1 MKKKLDI
8 SELFNKMGQNRNT
21 IFLIMCLMVHVAYFS
36 VFLIMGAIPLS
47 VVNAVSS
54 VFYILFLFFS
64 KDREKSEKATV
75 SAYFEIIAFSTVC
88 ELFTRNTFGFI
99 YFVIGMVPV
108 IFYLS
113 PSYGSKRFIFQIIG
127 VISALMI
134 HHTQILIPDSFFQK
148 LYKDLLPYSNAFNF
162 VNLVIT
168 LFTILYTAF
177 FYTLELETIK
187 KELDYSST
195 HDPLT
200 GLYNRRF
207 LYDTIIKENEA
218 QISIILLD
226 IDNFKKINDRF
237 GHDKGD
243 EVLIQ
248 LSSCIKEEVSKDG
261 FYPVRWGGE
270 EFILYYR
277 ELDIESVYELAKH
290 LCKLIPER
298 VVLPDNNSVT
308 VTVGLAAGKQSDFDS
323 IVKKADEK
331 LYYGKNNGKNQVVI

>member
-1 MKKKLDI
+1 
-8 SELFNKMGQNRNT
+8 MGQNRNT
-21 IFLIMCLMVHVAYFS
+21 IFLIMCLMVHVAYFA

-113 PSYGSKRFIFQIIG
+113 PSYGNKRFIFQIIG

-134 HHTQILIPDSFFQK
+134 HHTQILIPDSFFLK
-148 LYKDLLPYSNAFNF
+148 LYKELLPYSNAFNF
-162 VNLVIT
+162 INLLIT
-168 LFTILYTAF
+168 MFTILYTAF

-226 IDNFKKINDRF
+226 IDNFKKINDRL

-290 LCKLIPER
+290 LCRLIPEM

-331 LYYGKNNGKNQVVI
+331 LYFGKNNGKNQVVI

>member
-1 MKKKLDI
+1 
-8 SELFNKMGQNRNT
+8 MGQNRNT
-21 IFLIMCLMVHVAYFS
+21 IFLIMCLMVHVAYFA

-75 SAYFEIIAFSTVC
+75 YAYFEIIAFSTVC

-113 PSYGSKRFIFQIIG
+113 PSYGNKRFIFQIIG

-134 HHTQILIPDSFFQK
+134 HHTQILIPDSFFLK

-162 VNLVIT
+162 INLLIT
-168 LFTILYTAF
+168 MFTILYTAF

-218 QISIILLD
+218 QISIMLLD

-237 GHDKGD
+237 GHDEGD

-248 LSSCIKEEVSKDG
+248 LSSCIKEEVNKDG

-290 LCKLIPER
+290 LCRLIPER

-331 LYYGKNNGKNQVVI
+331 LYFGKNNGKNQVVI

>member
-1 MKKKLDI
+1 
-8 SELFNKMGQNRNT
+8 MGQNRNT

>member
-1 MKKKLDI
+1 
-8 SELFNKMGQNRNT
+8 MGQNRNT

-298 VVLPDNNSVT
+298 VVLPDNKSVT
-308 VTVGLAAGKQSDFDS
+308 VTAGLAAGKQSDFDS